1 LTALWRQIVPPEPH
15 SVGIVWWD
23 LPVAQVLKIRH
34 HSGIMGAGMAQA
46 RDIRIW
52 VLALGTFAIGTD
64 VFVVSGILPAIAAHF
79 GTDLEAA
86 GQTVTAY
93 ALTYALAAPL
103 LVPLTATLKQ
113 VRVVIVTLAIFALAN
128 ALCAAAPTYWT
139 LMVVRVLAGAVAALY
154 TSTAY
159 ALAASLAQP
168 HRKGAAIA
176 TVALGLTASA
186 VFGVPLGTAI
196 GEALGWRMTFWL
208 ITAISAA
215 AVAALVANPPL
226 EQPVA
231 GAVPSYAARM
241 APLKQRNVLLALA
254 PSLLWNTANLTS
266 YTYLGA
272 VLSQRFAPHVVVILF
287 SVYGIGGLIGS
298 QLGGRLVDRFGA
310 MIPLAAC
317 LAIAAVNQALMGF
330 SLQSA
335 WMVAPA
341 LAIWSITGWGTFAPQ
356 QARLIDLAPGSSAL
370 VIALNHSTIYIG
382 TAIGAGLGGA
392 ALARGLALDD
402 LHWITVALLSAAL
415 LVLVATGRSLR
426 RLPSAHAADA
436 G

>member
-1 LTALWRQIVPPEPH
+1 MKT
-15 SVGIVWWD
+15 S
-23 LPVAQVLKIRH
+23 
-34 HSGIMGAGMAQA
+34 GMARA
-46 RDIRIW
+46 PDIRIW

-64 VFVVSGILPAIAAHF
+64 VFVVSGILPAIGAHF
-79 GTDLEAA
+79 ATGLDAA

-128 ALCAAAPTYWT
+128 ALCAIAPSYWA
-139 LMVVRVLAGAVAALY
+139 LMVARVFAGAVAALY

-159 ALAASLAQP
+159 ALAASLAPP
-168 HRKGAAIA
+168 HRKGAALA

-208 ITAISAA
+208 ITGLSAA
-215 AVAALVANPPL
+215 AVAALAVNPPR
-226 EQPVA
+226 EKPVA
-231 GAVPSYAARM
+231 GAIPSYAARL
-241 APLKQRNVLLALA
+241 APLKQRSVLLALA

-272 VLSQRFAPHVVVILF
+272 VLAQRFEPRIVVALF
-287 SVYGIGGLIGS
+287 CVYGIGGLIGS
-298 QLGGRLVDRFGA
+298 QLGGRVVDRFGA

-317 LAIAAVNQALMGF
+317 LAVAAVNQSLMGV
-330 SLQSA
+330 SLHSA
-335 WMVAPA
+335 WLAAAA

-356 QARLIDLAPGSSAL
+356 QARLIDLAPGGSAL
-370 VIALNHSTIYIG
+370 VIALNHSIIYIG
-382 TAIGAGLGGA
+382 TAVGAGLGGA
-392 ALARGLALDD
+392 ALARGVALDD

-415 LVLVATGRSLR
+415 LTLLATVRFTR
-426 RLPSAHAADA
+426 HPAAQPGAA